1 MFFDMV
7 GGAIAGVVIFIAI
20 LIGCIL
26 EAAE

>member
-7 GGAIAGVVIFIAI
+7 GGAIAGAVIFIAI

>member
-1 MFFDMV
+1 MFESMV
-7 GGAIAGVVIFIAI
+7 GGAIAGAIIFIAI